1 VTRLVD
7 QLYEAVKAVVIEKI
21 REQLKRSG
29 KFLVDMLVK
38 HDKDKDGFLTYT
50 ELENLL
56 LELPVSVKAGILDEI
71 LIGEMLDVGK
81 RHSKISFDILKWY
94 IGGGSA
100 PQGMQDTS
108 LDM

>member
-1 VTRLVD
+1 MTKLVD
-7 QLYEAVKAVVIEKI
+7 QLFEAVKAVVIEKI
-21 REQLKRSG
+21 REQLKRSS
-29 KFLVDMLVK
+29 KYLVDMLVK
-38 HDKDKDGFLTYT
+38 HDADKDGFLTYT
-50 ELENLL
+50 EFENLL
-56 LELPVSVKAGILDEI
+56 LELPVSVKAGILDEV

-100 PQGMQDTS
+100 PQGLQDSS